1 MCHPVFVSYARS
13 ASATQA
19 KALAD
24 KLGDLAFLDTGDVDD
39 GDQFPQRLLDGVLD
53 ARVVVI
59 FATQAYSERVCRLEM
74 RLSLAGGT
82 LLHRTW
88 WWLLAR
94 VQTLFSMKCPR
105 WLAAPRGQLPR
116 T

>member
-74 RLSLAGGT
+74 RLSLAGGD
-82 LLHRTW
+82 
-88 WWLLAR
+88 
-94 VQTLFSMKCPR
+94 
-105 WLAAPRGQLPR
+105 AAASHLVVALGEGSDSIFDEIP
-116 T
+116 